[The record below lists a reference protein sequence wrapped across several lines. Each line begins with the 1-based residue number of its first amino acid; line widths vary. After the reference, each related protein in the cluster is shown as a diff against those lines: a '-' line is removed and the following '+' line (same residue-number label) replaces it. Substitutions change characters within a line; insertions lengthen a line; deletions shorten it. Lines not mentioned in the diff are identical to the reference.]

1 MKNTTKQKWGLIC
14 AFFACVLFWLPIY
27 EINTFFLFFPTG
39 KESIHLIPKFASGL
53 WALVVVFLLYIRG
66 IITFK
71 TKKLRLIS
79 ILINWALFATFI
91 EIFISPT
98 NKNVG
103 YGGIANNFTMLILTI
118 VFISI
123 VIFSVKE
130 IAKLALLFF
139 LLGSF
144 FSNIMLVSDSM
155 GVWGFITLSFIIVS
169 FYLQGN
175 INMKMLEVETRYLFL
190 NSKSQSIK
198 LIEGTKKEAR
208 TTLTKLL

>member
-1 MKNTTKQKWGLIC
+1 MKKSTKEKLGIIC

-27 EINTFFLFFPTG
+27 EVNTFFLFFPTG

-71 TKKLRLIS
+71 TKKIRLIS
-79 ILINWALFATFI
+79 ILINWALFSTFI

-98 NKNVG
+98 NKNAG
-103 YGGIANNFTMLILTI
+103 YGGVANNFAILIFSI

-123 VIFSVKE
+123 IIFSVKE

-155 GVWGFITLSFIIVS
+155 GVWGFVTLSFIIVS

-175 INMKMLEVETRYLFL
+175 INMKTLEVETRYLFL
-190 NSKSQSIK
+190 NSKSQNIK
-198 LIEGTKKEAR
+198 LIEDAKKEAR
-208 TTLTKLL
+208 ITPTKVL